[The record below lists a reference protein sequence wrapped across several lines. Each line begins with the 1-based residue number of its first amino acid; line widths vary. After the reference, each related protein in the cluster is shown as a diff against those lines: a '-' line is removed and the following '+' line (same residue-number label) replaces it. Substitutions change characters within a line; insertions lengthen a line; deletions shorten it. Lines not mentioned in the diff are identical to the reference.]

1 MESKK
6 VLAAIVA
13 GLLFAATVCFV
24 VIICYEQGYNQGI
37 AYQKTQPV
45 MLHIDD
51 VRGTNVINTHEIALS
66 EKGSISMGT
75 GGRFVQENNITQ
87 YWITLSKN

>member
-6 VLAAIVA
+6 RAAIVA
-13 GLLFAATVCFV
+13 V
-24 VIICYEQGYNQGI
+24 VIVVALLAGIAAGI

>member
-6 VLAAIVA
+6 RAVIVA
-13 GLLFAATVCFV
+13 AGIVVALLIGIAAGV
-24 VIICYEQGYNQGI
+24 

-66 EKGSISMGT
+66 EKGSISMNT
-75 GGRFVQENNITQ
+75 GGEFVQKNNITQ

>member
-6 VLAAIVA
+6 RAAIVA
-13 GLLFAATVCFV
+13 V
-24 VIICYEQGYNQGI
+24 VIVVALLAGI
-37 AYQKTQPV
+37 AAGVAYQKAQPV

-66 EKGSISMGT
+66 KEGSISMNT
-75 GGRFVQENNITQ
+75 GGGFVQENNITQ